1 MYWEQNTSTRKSRTQ
16 LHLSST
22 NHYICTYNFN
32 TEKRSCS
39 DNSYKMYFGLGIDL
53 FKFPFQKVTS
63 NSDYISPL
71 KRIVFTLWSLIPN
84 CRSDM
89 SVQAPPT
96 PYFNVYYFFF
106 CFILHIV
113 ILKSISILFCLFP
126 ILYCLSLS
134 KSYDKIQLNGRNIY

>member
-16 LHLSST
+16 LHLCST

-53 FKFPFQKVTS
+53 FTFPFQKVTS
-63 NSDYISPL
+63 NSEHISPL
-71 KRIVFTLWSLIPN
+71 KRIIFTLWSLIPN

-89 SVQAPPT
+89 SVQVPPT
-96 PYFNVYYFFF
+96 P
-106 CFILHIV
+106 ILMYIIFSSALSQHKV